1 MGNDRNAGRKRKFD
15 TETIS
20 KILKS
25 YQKGH
30 SVSELARE
38 YGVSRQTMSFYVNE
52 VACEMEVRSTD
63 GVSSVV
69 RGLAYWKKINE
80 SFAIPA
86 TEMEKCPMR
95 MDYMRNKEVFTS
107 ILVNFKDEQIYIKNF
122 TEHPLKCAFGVKR
135 NPTWED
141 FNYFL
146 EDRCVPRSR
155 DHMKII
161 LKDYGLDFYDPISII
176 EKTGGRMAEDDF
188 YLKLYRLEVEHENL

>member
-30 SVSELARE
+30 SVSELAKE
-38 YGVSRQTMSFYVNE
+38 YGVSRQTMSFYINE
-52 VACEMEVRSTD
+52 VACEMEINSTD
-63 GVSSVV
+63 GVASVV
-69 RGLAYWKKINE
+69 RGLSYWKKINE

-86 TEMEKCPMR
+86 TEIEKCRMR

-188 YLKLYRLEVEHENL
+188 YLKLYHLEVEHENL